1 MLSILN
7 QYPLLREKIIK
18 QHHVRSLLL
27 LLLYHCSIHIIK
39 NKITFWHFLLAFYEQ
54 AMTLIYYL
62 VTSSNNVMW
71 IPRYLEDLNF
81 LTIFCLLCI
90 LFYFKNWRLYSIV
103 LFNPDLFFLKL
114 RLFHSFYFFIKSL
127 GPILF
132 DIFTW
137 NLLHSIIILQTF
149 TMFTLNKAV
158 HLLLLLALIPQ
169 ADYFITRNSIIK
181 WTVIQFE
188 VSKVFLAKKKH
199 SDVFFDELE

>member
-54 AMTLIYYL
+54 AMTLRYYL

-71 IPRYLEDLNF
+71 IPRYLEDLTF

-103 LFNPDLFFLKL
+103 LFNPDLFFFKVEAI
-114 RLFHSFYFFIKSL
+114 SF
-127 GPILF
+127 ILF
-132 DIFTW
+132 FYQKPGSDIVWYFYMKSFT
-137 NLLHSIIILQTF
+137 
-149 TMFTLNKAV
+149 
-158 HLLLLLALIPQ
+158 
-169 ADYFITRNSIIK
+169 
-181 WTVIQFE
+181 
-188 VSKVFLAKKKH
+188 
-199 SDVFFDELE
+199 

>member
-71 IPRYLEDLNF
+71 IPRYLEDLTF

-114 RLFHSFYFFIKSL
+114 RLFHSFYFFIKAWVRYCLIFLHEIFYIALIFYRHSL
-127 GPILF
+127 CLHWTKQYIYF
-132 DIFTW
+132 YC
-137 NLLHSIIILQTF
+137 LLWSPKLIILSHEI
-149 TMFTLNKAV
+149 L
-158 HLLLLLALIPQ
+158 
-169 ADYFITRNSIIK
+169 
-181 WTVIQFE
+181 
-188 VSKVFLAKKKH
+188 
-199 SDVFFDELE
+199 